1 MQSDASIQ
9 QDLKLQEILSLNLPK
24 VWREIAIAI
33 GPDNFVKIW
42 RIVST
47 PELCNTDNKLYV
59 PSINKYLE
67 YQRNQIIKSLLCE
80 NKSKKE
86 IANELTRHGF
96 ELSTDTVSRVIKKL
110 SPQDN

>member
-42 RIVST
+42 RIAST

-59 PSINKYLE
+59 PSINKYIE
-67 YQRNQIIKSLLCE
+67 YQRLQILTIEEILE
-80 NKSKKE
+80 GKKFE
-86 IANELTRHGF
+86 IPGYARGKISTAQKQFVLT
-96 ELSTDTVSRVIKKL
+96 
-110 SPQDN
+110 SPQS

>member
-67 YQRNQIIKSLLCE
+67 YQRSQIIKSLLND

-86 IANELTRHGF
+86 IIDELSRHGF
-96 ELSTDTVSRVIKKL
+96 ELSTDTLSRIIRKIT
-110 SPQDN
+110 Q